1 MFQKGLSQS
10 TRQNLAI
17 LAKIPDISSFY
28 LAGGTAIALNL
39 GHRLSFDLDF
49 FTQKAFSG
57 SGLARKIQEYGN
69 FSLEQVLEDTLLGKL
84 NGEKVSFFL
93 YQYPL
98 LKPRKSWK
106 KIYIASLSD
115 LAAMKIEA
123 IGGRG
128 RKRDFIDL
136 YFISRK
142 ISIRSTLYLYDKK
155 YKALASNLPHL
166 IKSLGYFEDAE
177 EDEMPQMLEQIS
189 WEGIKEFFTK
199 EVKKISQELLRIG

>member
-10 TRQNLAI
+10 TYQNLAI
-17 LAKIPDISSFY
+17 LAKISDVNSFY
-28 LAGGTAIALNL
+28 LAGGSAVALHF

-57 SGLARKIQEYGN
+57 TGLAKKIQEYGD
-69 FSLEQVLEDTLLGKL
+69 FSSEQVLEDTLLGKL

-93 YQYPL
+93 YEYPM
-98 LKPRKSWK
+98 LKRNKSWK
-106 KIYIASLSD
+106 KINIASLSD

-136 YFISRK
+136 YFINK
-142 ISIRSTLYLYDKK
+142 TISIKKALSLYDKK
-155 YKALASNLPHL
+155 YKALASNMIHL
-166 IKSLGYFEDAE
+166 IRSLGYFEDAQ
-177 EDEMPQMLEQIS
+177 EDEMPQMLEKIS
-189 WEGIKEFFTK
+189 WE
-199 EVKKISQELLRIG
+199 EVKDFFRTEVRKLSRELLGV